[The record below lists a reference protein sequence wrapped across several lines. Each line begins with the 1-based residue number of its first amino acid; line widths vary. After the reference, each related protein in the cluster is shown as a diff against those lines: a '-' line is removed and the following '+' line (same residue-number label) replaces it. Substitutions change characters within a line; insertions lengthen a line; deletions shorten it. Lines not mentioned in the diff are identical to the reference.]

1 MGQYASALKVYGRFA
16 YAGAFGAY
24 LFVPKSK
31 FTEKDVPDLTG
42 KVVIVTGGNTGIG
55 KAISKVSISP
65 WIHFLSTLRD
75 L

>member
-1 MGQYASALKVYGRFA
+1 MSQYVSALKVYGLAVYTRT
-16 YAGAFGAY
+16 FGTY
-24 LFVPKSK
+24 LVPKSK

-55 KAISKVSISP
+55 KATSKVSISP
-65 WIHFLSTLRD
+65 SIHFPSTLRN